1 VFTAAAAPLKLLLSL
16 LPCCC
21 CNNNCCI
28 NGILLQVS
36 SVELERAVVQ
46 NVPAV
51 LEAAA
56 VGFPTPGGGPEQ
68 LHLFVVLS
76 LEAST
81 AAGGH
86 GGGRVSGPQLQQLQA
101 ACQNAIKQELNPLF
115 KVHKVIQV
123 DSLPRTASNKVMR
136 RMLKSPAA
144 PAASK
149 M

>member
-1 VFTAAAAPLKLLLSL
+1 MV
-16 LPCCC
+16 
-21 CNNNCCI
+21 
-28 NGILLQVS
+28 QVS
-36 SVELERAVVQ
+36 SVELERVVVQ
-46 NVPAV
+46 NVPEV

-68 LHLFVVLS
+68 LHLFLVLTP
-76 LEAST
+76 E
-81 AAGGH
+81 AAGGGTAAAGSD
-86 GGGRVSGPQLQQLQA
+86 GGVAGGCVSASQLQQLHT

-115 KVHKVIQV
+115 KVQQVIQV

-144 PAASK
+144 PVASK